1 MGRGHFYYMTCK
13 ASLWSVSRGP
23 VTLYPAKPLAGFFSL
38 REGFHL
44 KTATLIHSPICKER
58 VCFRSEWCERKAKL
72 FGLNKVQDVTAWDF
86 EARNTT
92 S

>member
-1 MGRGHFYYMTCK
+1 MGRGHFYYTTCK

-23 VTLYPAKPLAGFFSL
+23 SLFIRLSQASFLFARAFILKPPRLFTPQFAK
-38 REGFHL
+38 
-44 KTATLIHSPICKER
+44 KR

-72 FGLNKVQDVTAWDF
+72 FGLNKVQDDAAWGF